1 MIYLCRQFDIG
12 GGVPAGKRGD
22 WGAVAL
28 GHERCCQAVVIPAG
42 HLAGDRGAVVAGAAQ
57 VRQHHA
63 ALHLAALVVVKA
75 FEHAA
80 DVFVAIEVTAAFCCC
95 EVDFGSGCQKFLQL
109 SAAFSR
115 PC

>member
-1 MIYLCRQFDIG
+1 MSNPYK
-12 GGVPAGKRGD
+12 ATN
-22 WGAVAL
+22 AL
-28 GHERCCQAVVIPAG
+28 MAWLNCSVLLKLR
-42 HLAGDRGAVVAGAAQ
+42 L
-57 VRQHHA
+57 HHA
-63 ALHLAALVVVKA
+63 ALHLAALAVVKA

-80 DVFVAIEVTAAFCCC
+80 DVFVAIEVTAALSGC